1 MKSVVLALPLGIF
14 CSVAVSAA
22 VITEP
27 TRFFAVGYDLA
38 DLEFVPV
45 TFLQSITD
53 SAIVSLTE
61 VRVGLHLVGRD
72 GGGFAGEMYVQLN
85 RDLSL
90 TSVLLNQV
98 GVDGANPFGAPY
110 DGWNV
115 LFADNAAGGDVHV
128 ASLVSGVL
136 TGDFAPDGR
145 YGPTDVARPALL
157 NVFQGVS
164 GNGDWRLSVADL
176 ELGGTM
182 RLESWSL
189 TLSGSTDID
198 AVPEA
203 SSWAVGFGLLGLAG
217 FGGWQRWRLL
227 RRRQL

>member
-1 MKSVVLALPLGIF
+1 MKSVVLTFPLVI
-14 CSVAVSAA
+14 CASAAVSAA

-45 TFLQSITD
+45 TFLQSIND

-72 GGGFAGEMYVQLN
+72 GGGFAGEMNVQLN
-85 RDLSL
+85 RDLSA

-98 GVDGANPFGAPY
+98 GVDGGNPFGASY
-110 DGWNV
+110 DGWNLV
-115 LFADNAAGGDVHV
+115 FADNAGGGDVHLV
-128 ASLVSGVL
+128 SLVSGVL

-145 YGPTDVARPALL
+145 LGPTDAARPALL
-157 NVFQGVS
+157 SVFQGLS

-189 TLSGSTDID
+189 TLSGSTDVSG
-198 AVPEA
+198 VPEA
-203 SSWAVGFGLLGLAG
+203 SSWAVGLGLLGLAG
-217 FGGWQRWRLL
+217 FCGW
-227 RRRQL
+227 RRCR